1 MLASGLYGFLG
12 VAGGSLGAHWL
23 KEILDPGDLNTF
35 EIGIRY
41 QMYHALA
48 LLATGLVS
56 VRWRN
61 RLFGWACG
69 LFIAGIFFFSGSL
82 YLLAFTGI
90 GAFGAVAPL
99 GGCSL
104 MAGWAT
110 LTIAALRAKAN
121 TCG

>member
-1 MLASGLYGFLG
+1 MIASGLYGLLG
-12 VAGGSLGAHWL
+12 VAGGSVGAHWL
-23 KEILDPGDLNTF
+23 KEILDPSDLNTF

-48 LLATGLVS
+48 LLVTGLVS

-61 RLFGWACG
+61 RWFGWASG
-69 LFIAGIFFFSGSL
+69 LFIAGILFFSGSL

-99 GGCSL
+99 GGGSL
-104 MAGWAT
+104 IAGWAT
-110 LTIAALRAKAN
+110 LVIAALRTKSG